1 MRPPRNFP
9 SRAKF
14 TLTIMD
20 PLEPNDPLWKLLGRV
35 RRVEPRSNFT
45 QNVLRAARQTPQSR
59 GWWAA
64 VGEWFADHPS
74 ALARAAVAAS
84 AVVVTGAL
92 VTLQLRPNAASQS
105 QLAQQQQPAA
115 PAHATV
121 VEAAEPP
128 ILPLDTQLE
137 SMDQVTALLAL
148 EDASKL
154 TDSEINFLLY

>member
-1 MRPPRNFP
+1 
-9 SRAKF
+9 
-14 TLTIMD
+14 MD
-20 PLEPNDPLWKLLGRV
+20 PLEPNDPLWKLLGRA

-59 GWWAA
+59 GWWSA

-74 ALARAAVAAS
+74 ALARTALAAA
-84 AVVVTGAL
+84 AVVVIGAL
-92 VTLQLRPNAASQS
+92 VTLQLRPSAASQS
-105 QLAQQQQPAA
+105 QIAQQQPAPPA
-115 PAHATV
+115 PATV
-121 VEAAEPP
+121 AMAAEPP

-154 TDSEINFLLY
+154 TDSEISFLLY